1 MKAETRPPIHI
12 ASVLLVAA
20 LLLALAPARSAHAH
34 ANSTEIPSSNGPT
47 ANAPGGGET
56 GQPAEAANEAT
67 HHKHAHAHAEG
78 KRKKP
83 SFMHRMR
90 DKAMDKLQ
98 KFLARRQEQ
107 EQPKHETKQIPKE
120 DIE

>member
-1 MKAETRPPIHI
+1 MKAETRPPAHI

-20 LLLALAPARSAHAH
+20 LLLALAPARSAHAQ

-56 GQPAEAANEAT
+56 GQPAEAANETT
-67 HHKHAHAHAEG
+67 HHKHAHAEG
-78 KRKKP
+78 KKKKP
-83 SFMHRMR
+83 SFIHRMR

-107 EQPKHETKQIPKE
+107 EQPKHEAKQIPKE

>member
-1 MKAETRPPIHI
+1 MKAETRPPAHI

-20 LLLALAPARSAHAH
+20 LLLAPARSAHAQ

-107 EQPKHETKQIPKE
+107 EQPKH
-120 DIE
+120 